1 MNDNSVDLI
10 NKVVS
15 LAKDDKN
22 ESKSTT
28 LYGTVKKDGDKTY
41 VRIDGSDILTPCT
54 STINVEQDE
63 RVRVV
68 IANHE
73 AIIVGNLT
81 SVGARQKDVDTAKEE
96 VIAELD
102 ERVENSLTAYEEKL
116 KAMNELAANTLGFYY
131 TEEKDENGAT
141 IAYRHD
147 QPTLEGSTVIY
158 KSGIDGFFLS
168 TDGGNSWK
176 AGFDSNGDAVLNIL
190 YAIGIQA
197 KWINTRGFS
206 AIDNEGKETFRI
218 DEETGRVYI
227 DSSEFFLGDKAI
239 MDAING
245 FDPDMEMSKSGNT
258 LTISFLDKNG
268 VRQTYTVKDGA
279 NGKDGADG
287 KDGKDGSSTSL
298 TSYEIWQL
306 LLQTNTDFLYRGS
319 DNKLYIKASY
329 IDTGNFCGFEMNRIN
344 KSMYARV
351 DNLGSG
357 SDSDDPDMIDLSLEN
372 GSVYIDASKAMF
384 KTTPGIPVYGGYQ
397 YAAMQGDKMVA
408 REMRCNRFFVKAG
421 SSLKYNVKMGSNSNG
436 SYFASPAV
444 YSYPALVSS
453 ALPVYINSNGTMSS
467 SKSSSKRFKRDFN
480 YEPNLNIEGLFNLP
494 VCTYKYVKGYF
505 ENPEDDE
512 TVCIGIIAEDVAEID
527 DRLVIKDD
535 EGKPLMWDQVS
546 LIPFMIAAIQ
556 DNHKRI
562 KELETENEELKK
574 RLDKIEE
581 KLGI

>member
-15 LAKDDKN
+15 LAKDDKK

-81 SVGARQKDVDTAKEE
+81 SIGARQKDVDAAKDE
-96 VIAELD
+96 VIEEID
-102 ERVENSLTAYEEKL
+102 GHVENSLTAYEEKL

-131 TEEKDENGAT
+131 TEEKDENGAI

-147 QPTLEGSTVIY
+147 QPTLENSTIIY

-197 KWINTRGFS
+197 KWINTRGLS
-206 AIDNEGKETFRI
+206 AIDNNGKETFRI

-227 DSSEFFLGDKAI
+227 DSSQFFLGDKAI

-279 NGKDGADG
+279 DG
-287 KDGKDGSSTSL
+287 KDGKDGEDGSSTTL
-298 TSYEIWQL
+298 TSYQIWQL
-306 LLQTNTDFLYRGS
+306 LLQTNTDFIYRG
-319 DNKLYIKASY
+319 DDGVLYIRASY
-329 IDTGNFCGFEMNRIN
+329 IDTGDFCGWTVNREN
-344 KSMYARV
+344 KSMYAKV
-351 DNLGSG
+351 ANQGS
-357 SDSDDPDMIDLSLEN
+357 SDDSDDPDMIDLSLEN
-372 GSVYIDASKAMF
+372 GDVLLDASKALV
-384 KTTPGIPVYGGYQ
+384 KTSPGTPTFGGYQ

-421 SSLKYNVKMGSNSNG
+421 SSFKYNVKMGSNNNG
-436 SYFASPAV
+436 SYFASPAA
-444 YSYPALVSS
+444 YSYPALASS

-494 VCTYKYVKGYF
+494 VCTYKYIKGYF

-512 TVCIGIIAEDVAEID
+512 TVCIGIIAEDVAKID
-527 DRLVIKDD
+527 NRLVIKDD

>member
-15 LAKDDKN
+15 LAKDN
-22 ESKSTT
+22 EKKSKSTT

-54 STINVEQDE
+54 STINVEHDE

-73 AIIVGNLT
+73 AVIVGNLT

-102 ERVENSLTAYEEKL
+102 GRVENSLTAYEEKL

-218 DEETGRVYI
+218 DEETGKVYI
-227 DSSEFFLGDKAI
+227 DASEFFLGDKAI

-245 FDPDMEMSKSGNT
+245 FDPNMEMSKSGNT
-258 LTISFLDKNG
+258 LTISFVDKNG
-268 VRQTYTVKDGA
+268 VKQTYTV
-279 NGKDGADG
+279 KDGADG
-287 KDGKDGSSTSL
+287 KDGKDGEDGSSASL
-298 TSYEIWQL
+298 TSHQIWQL
-306 LLQTNTDFLYRGS
+306 LLQTNTDFIYRGS
-319 DNKLYIKASY
+319 DNSLYIKASH
-329 IDTGNFCGFEMNRIN
+329 IDTGDLCGWTFDRSSGKIYAYPSNFTDTENDDDYSAPAAEYYLELNGKSSKIKSQIKNMYVQKGSNRNYTAMTGNMLYTDTIYCYHYKNPAMFENSFRAN
-344 KSMYARV
+344 KSVCFSGIGA
-351 DNLGSG
+351 GSG
-357 SDSDDPDMIDLSLEN
+357 SDLIITAANDLTPSI
-372 GSVYIDASKAMF
+372 GSKVL
-384 KTTPGIPVYGGYQ
+384 
-397 YAAMQGDKMVA
+397 
-408 REMRCNRFFVKAG
+408 R
-421 SSLKYNVKMGSNSNG
+421 
-436 SYFASPAV
+436 
-444 YSYPALVSS
+444 
-453 ALPVYINSNGTMSS
+453 
-467 SKSSSKRFKRDFN
+467 KSSSSHKYKLHQSFMEHKDAENLYNLRPVYFK
-480 YEPNLNIEGLFNLP
+480 YKEGYL
-494 VCTYKYVKGYF
+494 VKGDADENRTIPGFYAELVDKYF
-505 ENPEDDE
+505 PEAVRYNLKGQPEDWDPKKMLPA
-512 TVCIGIIAEDVAEID
+512 VLKLVQDQKRMID
-527 DRLVIKDD
+527 R
-535 EGKPLMWDQVS
+535 
-546 LIPFMIAAIQ
+546 
-556 DNHKRI
+556 
-562 KELETENEELKK
+562 LETENEELKK